1 MYVGFDNKTKRYDRT
16 KCVAVVKGNYVVI
29 QIYA

>member
-16 KCVAVVKGNYVVI
+16 KRVAVVKENYVVI